1 MTYQSKGFVETRRD
15 LETTEDEI
23 SAGSIVVNTSVREFP
38 MIQKNDIIL
47 DRTYKP

>member
-15 LETTEDEI
+15 LETTKDEI

-38 MIQKNDIIL
+38 MM
-47 DRTYKP
+47 